1 MSVCWHLALLPA
13 VPLGPE
19 HQDPEALPHVQ
30 ARDVGHREDL
40 LRLLRL
46 APADSSAHIT
56 IIFSSL
62 HHPACSRGIS
72 CCLYKSGL
80 SCHRQNPSCR
90 YLERHFQPVSQS
102 WQIRRIDKQNKC

>member
-1 MSVCWHLALLPA
+1 MSVCRHLALLPA

-56 IIFSSL
+56 IIFSRL
-62 HHPACSRGIS
+62 FSR
-72 CCLYKSGL
+72 
-80 SCHRQNPSCR
+80 
-90 YLERHFQPVSQS
+90 
-102 WQIRRIDKQNKC
+102 D

>member
-1 MSVCWHLALLPA
+1 MSVCWHLAQLPA

-56 IIFSSL
+56 IIFSLATS
-62 HHPACSRGIS
+62 SRLFS
-72 CCLYKSGL
+72 
-80 SCHRQNPSCR
+80 R
-90 YLERHFQPVSQS
+90 
-102 WQIRRIDKQNKC
+102 D